1 MAVETV
7 RIEGLA
13 GVIDTLKRLPPEI
26 VSKAGGP
33 VKASLKKAADILRDE
48 AKLNVRKIIDDPNI
62 DGQPSESTGLL
73 LLSIQAKR
81 GRVIGQKGEA
91 QVVSIK
97 RGQNYPA
104 SKQGK
109 KGGLTATKV
118 GRLLEYGSEKMQAK
132 PWLRP
137 AFEAKKQEALNTF
150 VREITTRATAII
162 KRLDRAASRK

>member
-1 MAVETV
+1 MARETI

-13 GVIDTLKRLPPEI
+13 GVLDTLKRLPPEI

-33 VKASLKKAADILRDE
+33 VKLALMKAAEVLRDE
-48 AKLNVRKIIDDPNI
+48 AKLNVRRIIDEPNK
-62 DGQPSESTGLL
+62 DEEPRESTGLL

-97 RGQNYPA
+97 RGQKYPDGR
-104 SKQGK
+104 QPK
-109 KGGLTATKV
+109 KGDLTATQV

-137 AFEAKKQEALNTF
+137 AFEAKKQEAVETF
-150 VREITTRATAII
+150 TREITKRATATI
-162 KRLDRAASRK
+162 KRLERAASRK